1 MLDEA
6 FIQFCAKYKYNLVL
20 NKDGSIMKNHP
31 QNKKIFKFYEK
42 VLSRNQEN
50 NETTVKEFDCVICME
65 TIQTNT
71 CILECGHQFC
81 VVCFALH
88 MRENGNCPLCREKII
103 EPPRKKNHGSMP
115 IDTINTM
122 MLNEYLARYQDRGNL
137 NLPNYVRSEIN
148 TLLYNS
154 QSTNQ
159 IMCVDNI
166 ATEIYRFGHDLIE
179 RVNMWHENSHIF

>member
-1 MLDEA
+1 
-6 FIQFCAKYKYNLVL
+6 
-20 NKDGSIMKNHP
+20 
-31 QNKKIFKFYEK
+31 
-42 VLSRNQEN
+42 
-50 NETTVKEFDCVICME
+50 
-65 TIQTNT
+65 
-71 CILECGHQFC
+71 
-81 VVCFALH
+81 
-88 MRENGNCPLCREKII
+88 
-103 EPPRKKNHGSMP
+103 MP